1 MSSWQRVEEQAPELA
16 AAVRRR
22 FVAHPHLTMATLRRD
37 GSPRISGT
45 EVVFQGA
52 DLWVAGMPGSRKL
65 ADLRRDGR
73 VAVHSGTDDP
83 PGWTGDGK
91 VAGRAV
97 EVAEGRERDDVARA
111 LGQEP
116 PGGFELF
123 RIDVQEV
130 VHVFLGEPADHLVI
144 ESWHEGRGVE
154 RVERR

>member
-1 MSSWQRVEEQAPELA
+1 MSSWQTVEQQAPELV

-22 FVAHPHLTMATLRRD
+22 FDAHTHLTMATLRRD
-37 GSPRISGT
+37 GAPRISGT

-52 DLWVAGMPGSRKL
+52 DLWVAGMPGSLKL

-73 VAVHSGTDDP
+73 VALHSGTDDP

-97 EVAEGRERDDVARA
+97 EVAEGPERDEFARA

-130 VHVFLGEPADHLVI
+130 VHVGLGEPADHLVV

-154 RVERR
+154 RVVRR

>member
-1 MSSWQRVEEQAPELA
+1 MSSWQTVEQQAPELV

-22 FVAHPHLTMATLRRD
+22 FDAHPHLTMATLRRD
-37 GSPRISGT
+37 GAPRISGT

-52 DLWVAGMPGSRKL
+52 DLWVAGMPGSLKL

-83 PGWTGDGK
+83 PAWTGDGK

-97 EVAEGRERDDVARA
+97 EVAEGPERDGFARA
-111 LGQEP
+111 LGQDP

-130 VHVFLGEPADHLVI
+130 VHVFLGDPADHLVV
-144 ESWHEGRGVE
+144 ESWHPGRGVTSI
-154 RVERR
+154 RR

>member
-1 MSSWQRVEEQAPELA
+1 MSSWRMVEQQAPDLA
-16 AAVRRR
+16 AAVRKR
-22 FVAHPHLTMATLRRD
+22 FAAHVHLTMATLRRD

-45 EVVFQGA
+45 EAVFSGD
-52 DLWVAGMPGSRKL
+52 DLWLAGMPGSLKL

-73 VAVHSGTDDP
+73 VAVHSGSDDP
-83 PGWTGDGK
+83 PDWTGDGK

-97 EVAEGRERDDVARA
+97 EVGEGEERDRFARA
-111 LGQEP
+111 IDQEP

-123 RIDVQEV
+123 RLDVQEV
-130 VHVFLGEPADHLVI
+130 VHVHLGEPADHLVI